1 MLAGTEHF
9 LSDSPGGVRH
19 VVQFYGP
26 DDDLLD
32 TVPDFLLDALHVD
45 GLAIAVATAPHCLA
59 FEARIAAA
67 GVDVAVAKRSGHLV
81 TLDADETLQEF
92 LVDGRPDWAGFESI
106 LGGIIRQATASGWPV
121 RIFGEMVSL
130 LWDSGHISAAVEV
143 EMFWDELCRQ
153 LRFGLFCAYRI
164 NELAGDDESEAFA
177 EICSLHSSVV
187 GAPGARP
194 VLHTTKTFAKG
205 VDAPRAARRFVITTL
220 VKWGDRAFVDDA
232 ALVVTELATN
242 AVVHADSDFTV
253 AVSSSP
259 TTVRISVGDAS
270 SVAPKLRDA
279 SLIAASGRGLGMVA
293 SVVSHW
299 GDEPFGVGK
308 VVWAEFQR
316 PASADAD

>member
-1 MLAGTEHF
+1 MLVETEHF
-9 LSDSPGGVRH
+9 LTDGPDGVRH
-19 VVQFYGP
+19 VVQFYAR
-26 DDDLLD
+26 DDELLD

-45 GLAIAVATAPHCLA
+45 GVAIAVATASHRLA

-67 GVDVAVAKRSGHLV
+67 GIDVAAAKRSENLV
-81 TLDADETLQEF
+81 TLDADETLQGF
-92 LVDGRPDWAGFESI
+92 LVDGRPDLAGFESI
-106 LGGIIRQATASGWPV
+106 LGGLIRKAAARGRPV

-130 LWDSGHISAAVEV
+130 LWDAGHVSAAVEV
-143 EMFWDELCRQ
+143 ETFWDDLCRQ

-164 NELAGDDESEAFA
+164 NELAGEDESEAFA
-177 EICSLHSSVV
+177 EVCSLHATVV
-187 GAPGARP
+187 GVPTARP
-194 VLHTTKTFAKG
+194 VLRTTKTFAKG

-220 VKWGDRAFVDDA
+220 VKWGDRALVDDA

-259 TTVRISVGDAS
+259 SAVRISVGDAS
-270 SVAPKLRDA
+270 SVPPKLRDA
-279 SLIAASGRGLGMVA
+279 SLIASSGRGLGMVA
-293 SVVSHW
+293 SLVSHW

-316 PASADAD
+316 PTAAEGD